1 MGGVEPPLEGFAGA
15 ELAAALRAGAD
26 VEAVDATGEKITAGS
41 DGVRPFLRPVR
52 VWALGGGSGAACT
65 TTLCGVPT
73 GMGSD
78 SGGVSLPSVTSAGR
92 VTAAASAVPA
102 TAAVA
107 MMARPRLTSSPFSAD
122 ALIHGIGGTGRQPK
136 FHAMSFK
143 LKLVAYFLLVSL
155 LPLGAAGWALHEVM
169 RSSETRRVDVRLEA
183 GLRALSATYKGQVAR
198 AGQRAKT
205 LAKNVE
211 LQQALLRDDKGKLR
225 RLVAGARGVRLDT
238 PSYSIGAPMI
248 AAGSRV
254 HIRNGGRAIGTL
266 VSGVPLTPA
275 ALGRLRDEAGIDSDE
290 LVVLQ
295 NGHVAAGPDGLRGAT
310 LSAPAHAT
318 TLELNGTRYRTLVS
332 SRQSSDTPA
341 LALLAPQKQIDDA
354 VARADRRLLLGLLL
368 SLALV
373 AVVAYAVGRS
383 IVASLA
389 RLANAAN
396 AIARGS
402 LYQRVEA
409 DGQDEFGRLG
419 LAFNEMADQLE
430 ARMEE
435 LDAERARQREATVR
449 FGEALAATHD
459 VDQLLRVIVE
469 TVVETTGATGGLV
482 VGLGGE
488 VVQSGSLS
496 DRGETVEL
504 PLTAGRQSFGTLT
517 LSGRGFTVEQR
528 RTAATLVAHAAIALE
543 NARLH
548 RIVARQALVDMLTGL
563 ANRRQC
569 EEALAGE
576 LMRAERFGG
585 SVAFVLAD
593 LDSFKSINDRF
604 GHPVGDGV
612 LVEFAET
619 LRESVREI
627 DVPARWGG
635 EEFAI
640 VLPGTDLDGAARLAE
655 RTRVA
660 FQERTILAPD
670 GTRIHVTVSLGVAA
684 FPEAATGDG
693 IVAAA
698 DGALY
703 EAKRSGKNRV
713 VTARPR
719 ARA

>member
-1 MGGVEPPLEGFAGA
+1 
-15 ELAAALRAGAD
+15 
-26 VEAVDATGEKITAGS
+26 
-41 DGVRPFLRPVR
+41 
-52 VWALGGGSGAACT
+52 
-65 TTLCGVPT
+65 
-73 GMGSD
+73 
-78 SGGVSLPSVTSAGR
+78 
-92 VTAAASAVPA
+92 
-102 TAAVA
+102 
-107 MMARPRLTSSPFSAD
+107 
-122 ALIHGIGGTGRQPK
+122 
-136 FHAMSFK
+136 MSFK

-169 RSSETRRVDVRLEA
+169 RSSETRKVDVRLEA
-183 GLRALSATYKGQVAR
+183 GLRALSATYKGQVQQAGDR
-198 AGQRAKT
+198 AST
-205 LAKNVE
+205 LANNTD
-211 LQQALLRDDKGKLR
+211 LQQALLRGDKATLR
-225 RLVAGARGVRLDT
+225 RVVARNQGVRLET
-238 PSYSIGAPMI
+238 PTYNVGPEMI
-248 AAGSRV
+248 ATGSRV
-254 HIRNGGRAIGTL
+254 LINNGGRTIGTL
-266 VSGVPLTPA
+266 VSGVPLTPD
-275 ALGRLRDEAGIDSDE
+275 ALAELRDQSGIDSDE

-295 NGHVAAGPDGLRGAT
+295 KGHVAAGPAALRGAALT
-310 LSAPAHAT
+310 APAHAT

-332 SRQSSDTPA
+332 SQQSSDTPA
-341 LALLAPQKQIDDA
+341 LALLAPQDSIDDA
-354 VARADRRLLLGLLL
+354 VASADRRLLLGLLL

-383 IVASLA
+383 IVASLG

-402 LYQRVEA
+402 LDQRVEA

-488 VVQSGSLS
+488 VVQSGTLS
-496 DRGETVEL
+496 DRGETFEL

-660 FQERTILAPD
+660 LQERTILAPD

>member
-1 MGGVEPPLEGFAGA
+1 
-15 ELAAALRAGAD
+15 
-26 VEAVDATGEKITAGS
+26 
-41 DGVRPFLRPVR
+41 
-52 VWALGGGSGAACT
+52 
-65 TTLCGVPT
+65 
-73 GMGSD
+73 
-78 SGGVSLPSVTSAGR
+78 
-92 VTAAASAVPA
+92 
-102 TAAVA
+102 
-107 MMARPRLTSSPFSAD
+107 
-122 ALIHGIGGTGRQPK
+122 
-136 FHAMSFK
+136 MSFK
-143 LKLVAYFLLVSL
+143 VRLVLYFLLVSL
-155 LPLGAAGWALHEVM
+155 LPLGAAGWALHAVA

-183 GLRALSATYKGQVAR
+183 GLRAVIATYKTELAAAGKR
-198 AGQRAKT
+198 ADALAVDRDFQR
-205 LAKNVE
+205 
-211 LQQALLRDDKGKLR
+211 ALLRGNRAELRRRIAKAGDVRLEAPSFRLGPPMIGPGTQIGVLNKGKIVAT
-225 RLVAGARGVRLDT
+225 LVAG
-238 PSYSIGAPMI
+238 
-248 AAGSRV
+248 
-254 HIRNGGRAIGTL
+254 
-266 VSGVPLTPA
+266 VPVTPA
-275 ALGRLRDEAGIDSDE
+275 SLAQLRGRSGIDTGDE

-295 NGHVAAGPDGLRGAT
+295 NDRVAAGPGRLHGAQ
-310 LSAPAHAT
+310 LPAPTHAET
-318 TLELNGTRYRTLVS
+318 FKLNGTRYRALS
-332 SRQSSDTPA
+332 ASPQRGNGQPA
-341 LALLAPQKQIDDA
+341 LALLAPQAQIEHA
-354 VARADRRLLLGLLL
+354 VSAADKRLLAGLLL
-368 SLALV
+368 SLALI

-383 IVASLA
+383 IVASLS
-389 RLANAAN
+389 RLATAAN
-396 AIARGS
+396 AIAHGR
-402 LYQRVEA
+402 LDRRVEVT
-409 DGQDEFGRLG
+409 GSDEFAQLG

-430 ARMEE
+430 ARLEE
-435 LDAERARQREATVR
+435 LDAERARVREATVR

-496 DRGETVEL
+496 ERGESFEL

-563 ANRRQC
+563 ANRRHC
-569 EEALAGE
+569 EEALASE

-593 LDSFKSINDRF
+593 LDSFKSINDRY

-619 LRESVREI
+619 LRECVREI
-627 DVPARWGG
+627 DLPARWGG

-640 VLPGTDLDGAARLAE
+640 VLPGTDLHGAARLAE
-655 RTRVA
+655 RARLA
-660 FQERTILAPD
+660 FERRTILAPD
-670 GTRIHVTVSLGVAA
+670 GSRIHVTVSLGVAA
-684 FPEAATGDG
+684 FPEAAQADG

-719 ARA
+719 ARQT